1 MKTLIWLCA
10 VLLFSSGVYA
20 QKGGVG
26 IPPLNELRVKWQALP
41 SLDLADFN
49 KDLVAGK
56 PTMDVGIYIP
66 SNFDPLFKKLTT
78 ESMLDGVRAAR
89 EIFAPAGVQ
98 IRLLFAKTGEINPKY
113 LSIQSNEMPGVPETE
128 YANTYEHLR
137 RHPAVPTA
145 QAKAAFQGI
154 VEPQKDNA
162 RTIYLI
168 ALQDVFYPFT
178 EVASGRNWIVKSV
191 RTGGLSFPSYSYSTT
206 MPSWLRGVITIC
218 NLSGPMR
225 SRRTIAHEIGH
236 KVMNVSHEYMATD
249 PGFEVFAEGG
259 LMLYGKG
266 EDIPAGQSGRWHLER
281 LHLSPFLYRLKP
293 NGTKNWNAD
302 YKESG
307 HYYDPIYGD
316 KAVKFAGKHKIDE
329 SW

>member
-1 MKTLIWLCA
+1 MKTLICFCMALIVA
-10 VLLFSSGVYA
+10 SSVFA
-20 QKGGVG
+20 QEGGSG
-26 IPPLNELRVKWQALP
+26 NPPLKEPRVKWQALP

-56 PTMDVGIYIP
+56 PTMDIGIYIP
-66 SNFDPLFKKLTT
+66 SNFDPLFNKLTT
-78 ESMLDGVRAAR
+78 EGMLDGVRAAK

-113 LSIQSNEMPGVPETE
+113 LSIQSNEIPGVPETE

-137 RHPAVPTA
+137 RHPSVLTA
-145 QAKAAFQGI
+145 QAKAAFESI
-154 VEPQKDNA
+154 IEPQKDNP

-168 ALQDVFYPFT
+168 ALQDVFYPFA
-178 EVASGRNWIVKSV
+178 EFASGRNWIVKSV
-191 RTGGLSFPSYSYSTT
+191 RTGGLSFPGYSYSTT
-206 MPSWLRGVITIC
+206 LPSRLRGVITIC
-218 NLSGPMR
+218 NLTGPMR
-225 SRRTIAHEIGH
+225 SRRSIAHEIGH

-259 LMLYGKG
+259 LMLYGNG
-266 EDIPAGQSGRWHLER
+266 EDIPSGQSGRWHLER
-281 LHLSPFLYRLKP
+281 LHLSPFLYRLNP
-293 NGTKNWNAD
+293 DGSKNWNAD

-316 KAVKFAGKHKIDE
+316 KVVNFAGKAKIDE